1 MNEQELKQKGFEL
14 FTARERAQAQIANI
28 NQELQK
34 TYNELDK
41 FKKEQEK
48 DEG

>member
-14 FTARERAQAQIANI
+14 FAAREQAQAQIASI

-34 TYNELDK
+34 TFNELSEL
-41 FKKEQEK
+41 KKAQE
-48 DEG
+48 DGE

>member
-14 FTARERAQAQIANI
+14 FAAREQAQAQIASI

-34 TYNELDK
+34 VFGEIEKL
-41 FKKEQEK
+41 KKEITDGE
-48 DEG
+48 